1 MTDRITVDGVYKIFG
16 KSPELALSQMKS
28 GETKETVLR
37 RTGQVVGLS
46 DVSLA
51 VPAGSIYMIMG
62 LSGSGKSTLAR
73 CINRLIEPDAGRI
86 LIDGEEITGAGEAR
100 LREIRRT
107 RISMVFQH
115 FGLLPNRTVAE
126 NAEFGLKLRGVPAGE
141 RRKKAMEVLEVVG
154 LASWAGHLPGT
165 LSGGMRQ
172 RVGLAR
178 ALATDADV
186 LIMDEAF
193 SALDPLIR
201 SEMQDELLRLH
212 RTFQKT
218 ILFITHDFQEA
229 LKLGTRVAIMADGMV
244 VREGVPQDIVTNPGN
259 DYVAAFTRDVDRARL
274 FDASSVMVESSLLK
288 LGDRA
293 AAKTL
298 NRDGEPIFVVDDSMR
313 VLGVVGP
320 QQLTRVAGG
329 AAVQTL
335 MTKDYETVSDTTK
348 LSAVANLYHR
358 GRPIAVVDEDGR
370 FMGRVDPLR
379 ILSRIGAPAATPSQ
393 FRGVDA

>member
-16 KSPELALSQMKS
+16 RSPELALDLMKS
-28 GETKETVLR
+28 GGTKESVLGK
-37 RTGQVVGLS
+37 TGQVVGLC
-46 DVSLA
+46 DVSLT

-73 CINRLIEPDAGRI
+73 CINRLIEPNAGRI
-86 LIDGEEITGAGEAR
+86 LIDGEEITGANEAR

-115 FGLLPNRTVAE
+115 FGLLPNRTVVE
-126 NAEFGLKLRGVPAGE
+126 NAEFGLKLRGVAASE

-154 LASWAGHLPGT
+154 LASWANHLPGT

-274 FDASSVMVESSLLK
+274 FDASSVMVESRSLK
-288 LGDRA
+288 LSDRA
-293 AAKTL
+293 AATAG
-298 NRDGEPIFVVDDSMR
+298 DGEPIFVVDGSMR
-313 VLGVVGP
+313 VVGVVGP
-320 QQLTRVAGG
+320 QQLSSLTGST
-329 AAVQTL
+329 AVQSL
-335 MTKDYETVSDTTK
+335 MTKDYETVCDTTK
-348 LSAVANLYHR
+348 LSAVASLYR
-358 GRPIAVVDEDGR
+358 PDRPIAVVDEDGR
-370 FMGRVDPLR
+370 FMGRVDPLQV
-379 ILSRIGAPAATPSQ
+379 LSRIGAPAATPSQ
-393 FRGVDA
+393 FRGADA